1 MAGTTRKFSGIA
13 GSLLSAAIAAVL
25 LSACGGGSDQAA
37 KPAAAPAKTDAA
49 KPADAAPAAAD
60 QAAAPTPLKS
70 MSVAE
75 LLKNAGK
82 ALGDARLVAPPGNN
96 ATEYYLAVL
105 DKDSSNNAA
114 RDGLREMFPMATGA
128 IEKQINDGQLDEG
141 KRAIDLLSKA
151 DPNNYALTIL
161 RGKLDLK
168 RKQQAD
174 QDKRDQDKEKALAA
188 AKAAA
193 ANQTAAAT
201 PAAAAAAPTAAAP
214 APANAAAPAPT
225 TAAGAGAAKPTQT
238 ASATPPKPVAAAPA
252 PEAGGETHP
261 AKLIN
266 RVNPAYPSE
275 ALRNRQEG
283 WVEVSFTVTADG
295 HVKDV
300 SIVGSNPARVFNS
313 AAVRAVEGWT
323 FSPRMENGK
332 AVEQQIRTR
341 LEFKL

>member
-13 GSLLSAAIAAVL
+13 GSLLSMAIAAVL
-25 LSACGGGSDQAA
+25 LSACGGSGDQAA
-37 KPAAAPAKTDAA
+37 KTAPTPAKTDAS
-49 KPADAAPAAAD
+49 KPAGATAAAPAAAD

-75 LLKNAGK
+75 LLKGAGK
-82 ALGDARLVAPPGNN
+82 ALADARLVAPPGNN
-96 ATEYYLAVL
+96 AAEYYLAVL
-105 DKDSSNNAA
+105 DKDSNNNAA

-128 IEKQINDGQLDEG
+128 IEKQINDGQFDEG
-141 KRAIDLLSKA
+141 KRAIDLLTRA

-174 QDKRDQDKEKALAA
+174 QDKRDQDKQNQEKALAA

-193 ANQTAAAT
+193 ANQAAAT
-201 PAAAAAAPTAAAP
+201 PP
-214 APANAAAPAPT
+214 APAAPAPT
-225 TAAGAGAAKPTQT
+225 TAAAPAPAAAAAPAKPTQT
-238 ASATPPKPVAAAPA
+238 ASATPPKPVATAPA
-252 PEAGGETHP
+252 PEAGGESHP
-261 AKLIN
+261 AKLVN

-275 ALRNRQEG
+275 AVRNHQEG
-283 WVEVSFTVTADG
+283 WVEVAFVVNAEG
-295 HVKDV
+295 RVKDV
-300 SIVGSNPARVFNS
+300 SVVSSNPPRVFNA

-323 FSPRMENGK
+323 FTPRMENGK

>member
-1 MAGTTRKFSGIA
+1 MARKTRKFSGIA

-37 KPAAAPAKTDAA
+37 KTAAAPAKTDAA
-49 KPADAAPAAAD
+49 KPADATAAPAAD
-60 QAAAPTPLKS
+60 QAAAAPAPLKS
-70 MSVAE
+70 MSVGD
-75 LLKNAGK
+75 LLKAAGK
-82 ALGDARLVAPPGNN
+82 ALGDARLIAPPGNN
-96 ATEYYLAVL
+96 AAEYYLAVL
-105 DKDSSNNAA
+105 DKDSNNNAA
-114 RDGLREMFPMATGA
+114 RDGLREMFPLATGA

-161 RGKLDLK
+161 RSKLDLK

-174 QDKRDQDKEKALAA
+174 QDKRDQDKQNQEKALAA

-193 ANQTAAAT
+193 ANQTAAAPAT
-201 PAAAAAAPTAAAP
+201 PAPAPATAAAP
-214 APANAAAPAPT
+214 APAAANA
-225 TAAGAGAAKPTQT
+225 AAKPTQT

-261 AKLIN
+261 ARLLN

-275 ALRNRQEG
+275 AVRNRQEG
-283 WVEVSFTVTADG
+283 WVEVAFTVSADG
-295 HVKDV
+295 RVRDV
-300 SIVGSNPARVFNS
+300 SVVSSNPPRVFNAS
-313 AAVRAVEGWT
+313 AVRAVEGWT

-332 AVEQQIRTR
+332 AAEQQIRTR